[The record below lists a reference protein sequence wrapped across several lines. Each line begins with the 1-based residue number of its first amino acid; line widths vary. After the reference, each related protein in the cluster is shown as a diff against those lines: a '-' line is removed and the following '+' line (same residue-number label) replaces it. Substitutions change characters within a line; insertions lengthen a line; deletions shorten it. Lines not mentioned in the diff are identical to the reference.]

1 MEARLKLIGPGG
13 PAEYTPRGGKYKQG
27 HVDMPE
33 GAVEFAFDGTS
44 VWVWHDGLAVRF
56 ARPEG
61 EDLASGREAR
71 APMTGKVVSLP
82 FAVDDRVAKGDTIAI
97 LEAMKMEYRLE
108 SEVEGKIAEVGA
120 SQGDLVDLGQLL
132 VRIE

>member
-1 MEARLKLIGPGG
+1 MKLIGPSGEG
-13 PAEYTPRGGKYKQG
+13 QYPARGGTYENG
-27 HVDMPE
+27 HVNMQE
-33 GAVEFAFDGTS
+33 GCVEFALDGTS

-56 ARPEG
+56 ARPQGEG
-61 EDLASGREAR
+61 GALGREAR

-82 FAVDDRVAKGDTIAI
+82 FAVGDAVAKGETVAI

-108 SEVEGKIAEVGA
+108 SEVEGKIAEIGA
-120 SQGDLVDLGQLL
+120 SEGDLVDLGQLL

>member
-1 MEARLKLIGPGG
+1 MKLTGPNGDAQYL
-13 PAEYTPRGGKYKQG
+13 PSGGKYENG
-27 HVDMPE
+27 HVNMRE
-33 GAVEFAFDGTS
+33 GCVEFAFDGPS
-44 VWVWHDGLAVRF
+44 VWVWHNGLAIRF

-61 EDLASGREAR
+61 EDGASAREAR

-82 FAVDDRVAKGDTIAI
+82 FAVGDTVAKGETVAI

-108 SEVEGKIAEVGA
+108 SEVEGKIAVIGA
-120 SQGDLVDLGQLL
+120 SEGDLVDLGQLL